1 MAGTTIEGRSEHVA
15 AAEGA
20 LVRIDEVIAG
30 YFPWCEHSQRLR
42 PVRALR

>member
-20 LVRIDEVIAG
+20 LVRIDEVIG
-30 YFPWCEHSQRLR
+30 LFPWCEHSQRLR